1 MRTLFSSVA
10 VAAACFAA
18 IWAQTDGLEAFT
30 SESKRRLSISR
41 QPRPVV
47 AVEFQT
53 QRSETLGW
61 DAFRGRYVIADFI
74 YTRCGSVC
82 HALGIEF
89 SQIQKQ
95 AADLI
100 ADGQLHLL
108 SVSFDAANDTPAQL
122 GGYLA
127 RFGGDPGSWTAA
139 RVLDARGERR
149 LFEQFGIVVLPD
161 GAGGYAHNAALHLIS
176 PDGELMQ
183 VVDYGESDE
192 LIAWLRR
199 GAG

>member
-1 MRTLFSSVA
+1 
-10 VAAACFAA
+10 
-18 IWAQTDGLEAFT
+18 
-30 SESKRRLSISR
+30 
-41 QPRPVV
+41 
-47 AVEFQT
+47 
-53 QRSETLGW
+53 
-61 DAFRGRYVIADFI
+61 
-74 YTRCGSVC
+74 VC
-82 HALGIEF
+82 LALGIGF
-89 SQIQKQ
+89 WAVRKQ
-95 AADLI
+95 AADVI
-100 ADGQLHLL
+100 ADVQLRLL
-108 SVSFDAANDTPAQL
+108 RVSCEAGTGTPAQL